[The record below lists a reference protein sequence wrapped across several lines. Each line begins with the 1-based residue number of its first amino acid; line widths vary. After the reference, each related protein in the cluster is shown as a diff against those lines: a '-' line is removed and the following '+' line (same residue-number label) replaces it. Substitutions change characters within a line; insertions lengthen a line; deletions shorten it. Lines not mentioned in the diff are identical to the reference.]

1 MPYGITSKTA
11 SCLTECSRAMG
22 KPEVILGL
30 REQGVGVEKVGAAFG
45 RCGLEPGILTYSV
58 PPLLVPMQWQVPVV
72 SLAG

>member
-1 MPYGITSKTA
+1 VPYGITSKTA

-45 RCGLEPGILTYSV
+45 R
-58 PPLLVPMQWQVPVV
+58 
-72 SLAG
+72 LAA